1 MKIFTSQHQEHNTFQ
16 GHFIGQAKIIQIK
29 KKSAEQ
35 LLRLATKS
43 MPDTV
48 QGTFLFQIL
57 QILQGQSLVF
67 NSGKVT
73 EAQNNSD

>member
-1 MKIFTSQHQEHNTFQ
+1 MKIFTSQHQERNTFQ

-73 EAQNNSD
+73 ETQNNSD